1 MQITNI
7 TLHRFKKYREKSI
20 SINSGLSLV
29 AGANNSG
36 KTTVLQAFAV
46 WEFCKT
52 VLEMEKGPQSIRIGY
67 AGQGLGMGSDEF
79 LVLNISSLKHLWT
92 NLNPQRIDEQDGYT
106 LWIRVDWSFENQE
119 KHLTIAL
126 SLANDRIFIKTKSTN
141 VRGDER
147 TPNII
152 YIPPFAGITIK
163 EQKSSPAQQRRLIG
177 QGLPGATI
185 RSILLNI
192 YNKNQEKRSQL
203 KDNNRRISRAQ
214 LQQLRNTDPW
224 ELLSTI
230 VKEVFKTEI
239 TINPYN
245 DAYHTYI
252 RLTTHKGNFNEA
264 GKFVRYPSY
273 SARDLTAEGS
283 GFLQWLSVFTFA
295 LSPEIDMVLLD
306 EPDAHL
312 HPTLQ
317 HEIIKQLEKVSQ
329 TTGKQIFFSTHSPEL
344 IKAHPAE
351 RILSITNN
359 STKYLRDDQGKI
371 SSLSGIGS
379 DYYPLLDNTKKIKKI
394 LFVENQSD
402 ATTIFKAAEKLG
414 IDLKSKL
421 VVWPWV
427 SRGSERKHLFNQ
439 LIIEIPQLRGISLN
453 DRDNE
458 ELGTIRYND
467 LNDNIYGDPT
477 NETRLFFKK
486 WRRRYIEGYLLHPDA
501 IARAANRTA
510 DEIINHVSENFAINI
525 GGRIVR
531 QENEPEALLDCRA
544 KTVMS
549 EHQNSIQTA
558 FGIDKYAIAN
568 EMRADEIHEDFF
580 ILINEIID
588 KLQINLN

>member
-7 TLHRFKKYREKSI
+7 TLHRFKKYRDKTI
-20 SINSGLSLV
+20 QINPGLSLV

-52 VLEMEKGPQSIRIGY
+52 VLEMEKGPESIRVGY
-67 AGQGLGMGSDEF
+67 RGQGLGMGSDEF

-92 NLNPQRIDEQDGYT
+92 NLNPQRNGEQDGYT
-106 LWIRVDWSFENQE
+106 LWIKVDWKLEGQE

-141 VRGDER
+141 IAQHEK

-163 EQKSSPAQQRRLIG
+163 EQKSSTAQQRRLIG

-192 YNKNQEKRSQL
+192 YNKNQEKRSRL

-230 VKEVFKTEI
+230 IKEVFKTEI
-239 TINPYN
+239 TISPYN
-245 DAYHTYI
+245 DTYHTYI
-252 RLTTHKGNFNEA
+252 KLTTHKGDFNAA
-264 GKFVRYPSY
+264 GKFLRYPNY

-359 STKYLRDDQGKI
+359 STRYLQDDQGKI

-379 DYYPLLDNTKKIKKI
+379 EYHPLLDNTKRIRKI
-394 LFVENQSD
+394 LFVENESD
-402 ATTIFKAAEKLG
+402 ANTIFKIAEKLG
-414 IDLKSKL
+414 FNLKPKL
-421 VVWPWV
+421 VIWPWV

-439 LIIEIPQLRGISLN
+439 LATEIPNLLGISLN

-458 ELGTIRYND
+458 GLATIRNHD
-467 LNDNIYGDPT
+467 LNDNVYGEPT
-477 NETRLFFKK
+477 AESRLFFKK

-510 DEIINHVSENFAINI
+510 NEIIEHISNNFALNI
-525 GGRIVR
+525 GGRIII
-531 QENEPEALLDCRA
+531 QLDEPEALLDCRA
-544 KTVMS
+544 KTIIS
-549 EHQNSIQTA
+549 EHPNSIQTT
-558 FGIDKYAIAN
+558 FGVGKYAIAN
-568 EMRADEIHEDFF
+568 ELQANEIHEDFR
-580 ILINEIID
+580 ILVREIIE
-588 KLQINLN
+588 KLQIDI

>member
-1 MQITNI
+1 MQITKI
-7 TLHRFKKYREKSI
+7 TLHRFKKYRDKSI
-20 SINSGLSLV
+20 LINPGLSLV

-52 VLEMEKGPQSIRIGY
+52 VLEMEKGPKSIREGY

-79 LVLNISSLKHLWT
+79 LALNISSLKHLWT
-92 NLNPQRIDEQDGYT
+92 NLNPQRDGEQDGYT
-106 LWIRVDWSFENQE
+106 LWIRVDWTQDNQE
-119 KHLTIAL
+119 KHLAIAL

-141 VRGDER
+141 VTENER

-152 YIPPFAGITIK
+152 YIPPFAGIKIK

-192 YNKNQEKRSQL
+192 YNKNQEKRSNL
-203 KDNNRRISRAQ
+203 KDNNRRISRSQ
-214 LQQLRNTDPW
+214 LQHLRNTDPW
-224 ELLSTI
+224 ELLSNI
-230 VKEVFKTEI
+230 IKEVFKTEI

-252 RLTTHKGNFNEA
+252 RLTTHKGDFNDA
-264 GKFVRYPSY
+264 GKFIRYPNY

-351 RILSITNN
+351 KILSITNN
-359 STKYLRDDQGKI
+359 NTKYLKDDQGKI

-402 ATTIFKAAEKLG
+402 ATTIFKIAERIG
-414 IDLKSKL
+414 INLNSKL
-421 VVWPWV
+421 VVWPWA
-427 SRGSERKHLFNQ
+427 SKGSERKHVFNQ
-439 LIIEIPQLRGISLN
+439 LLSEIPQLRGISLN

-458 ELGTIRYND
+458 ELATIRNND
-467 LNDNIYGDPT
+467 LNDNIYGTPT
-477 NETRLFFKK
+477 EQTRLFFKK

-510 DEIINHVSENFAINI
+510 EEVINHVSENFAINI
-525 GGRIVR
+525 GGRIVA

-544 KTVMS
+544 KTIMS
-549 EHQNSIQTA
+549 EHQHSIQTT

-568 EMRADEIHEDFF
+568 ELREEEIHEDFSIMIREIVE
-580 ILINEIID
+580 ILEID
-588 KLQINLN
+588 AN